1 VKYRLS
7 RQYVLD
13 FSIMI
18 AYSHVKNS
26 ECTIAIGFGI
36 MLSLSL
42 IWSNSA
48 YAQLLNSSALA
59 DTNNKGPSVKLTL
72 PAIASN
78 NIKQEEEEEQEEKKV
93 NNIRMDLEKVLL
105 KETVS
110 SDVLQKDEDE
120 VQTTNHARGVPFE
133 FKLPIPF
140 P

>member
-1 VKYRLS
+1 
-7 RQYVLD
+7 
-13 FSIMI
+13 MI
-18 AYSHVKNS
+18 VYSHVKNS

-42 IWSNSA
+42 IWNNSA
-48 YAQLLNSSALA
+48 YAQLLNSSAL
-59 DTNNKGPSVKLTL
+59 TNTNDKGSSVKLTL

-78 NIKQEEEEEQEEKKV
+78 NIEEQEKEEEQEEEKV
-93 NNIRMDLEKVLL
+93 NNIRRDLERVLL

-110 SDVLQKDEDE
+110 SDVLQKDEAE
-120 VQTTNHARGVPFE
+120 VQTTNHARDVPFD

>member
-1 VKYRLS
+1 
-7 RQYVLD
+7 
-13 FSIMI
+13 MI
-18 AYSHVKNS
+18 VYSHVKNS

-48 YAQLLNSSALA
+48 YAQLLNSSAL
-59 DTNNKGPSVKLTL
+59 TNTNDKGSSVKLTL

-78 NIKQEEEEEQEEKKV
+78 NIEEQEKEEEQEEEKV
-93 NNIRMDLEKVLL
+93 NNIRRDLERVLL

-110 SDVLQKDEDE
+110 SDVLQKDEAE
-120 VQTTNHARGVPFE
+120 VQTTNHARDVPFD

>member
-1 VKYRLS
+1 
-7 RQYVLD
+7 
-13 FSIMI
+13 MI
-18 AYSHVKNS
+18 VYSHVKNS

-48 YAQLLNSSALA
+48 YAQLLNSSAL
-59 DTNNKGPSVKLTL
+59 TNTNDKDPSVKLTL

-78 NIKQEEEEEQEEKKV
+78 NIEEQEEEEQEE
-93 NNIRMDLEKVLL
+93 EKVLS

-110 SDVLQKDEDE
+110 SDVLQNDENE
-120 VQTTNHARGVPFE
+120 LQTTNHARGVPFD